1 MRDKGFVALLA
12 LVLCQGDLP
21 GDASAFMRRVRDAV
35 LLDYELQEGYAY
47 LEHRRDVKI
56 SRLGRLT
63 IGPQRTFE
71 VFPSGKP
78 GHTYKRLI
86 AVEGKPLPPEELA
99 RRDAE
104 HEKNLR
110 EAAERERNETPKQR
124 KKRLDEEAEEL
135 AERNAILDDALAV
148 YQPVFAG
155 RESVDGQAVIVAT
168 ITPRPGARVTTRQG
182 RWFKQFAGRVWIGE
196 ADHQI
201 VRLEMTAI
209 DDVTIGWGII
219 GRVHKGSRF
228 VFARRRFENVWLPAE
243 VIFEASGRTM
253 LFRRFQFS
261 TTTTYSGY
269 RRVAPR

>member
-1 MRDKGFVALLA
+1 VLA
-12 LVLCQGDLP
+12 LAASVWQPPLP
-21 GDASAFMRRVRDAV
+21 SDSASFMRRVRDAV

-63 IGPQRTFE
+63 IGPPRTFE
-71 VFPSGKP
+71 VFPGGKP
-78 GHTYKRLI
+78 GQTYKRLI

-110 EAAERERNETPKQR
+110 ETAERERHETPKQR

-135 AERNAILDDALAV
+135 AERNAVLDDALAV
-148 YQPVFAG
+148 YEPVFTG
-155 RESVDGQAVIVAT
+155 RELVDGQRIMVAT
-168 ITPRPGARVTTRQG
+168 ITPRPRAKVTTREG

-196 ADHQI
+196 ADYQI
-201 VRLEMTAI
+201 VRLEMTAV

-228 VFARRRFENVWLPAE
+228 VFARRRFEQVWLPAE
-243 VIFEASGRTM
+243 VIFEATGRTL